1 MMDESRG
8 QFDGLQRLPPERRW
22 RQQRGPVFVVVTLIQ
37 RPDPAREEDKFLLI
51 RRRQAPY
58 ARRWALVGGKLE
70 FGETL
75 AMAATREVLEETGLE
90 AEFVALRGV
99 VNERL
104 APSSPQARA
113 GHFLLFVCAV
123 DAAHGEPQ
131 EQFEGELAW
140 FTLPEMEQL
149 GREGAIIPS
158 DHRIIKQF
166 GPSRRALPFY
176 EAEMVAAE
184 GLGESSPLPRLLRF
198 ERSS

>member
-1 MMDESRG
+1 MMEESRG
-8 QFDGLQRLPPERRW
+8 QFERLQRLPPERRW
-22 RQQRGPVFVVVTLIQ
+22 RQQQGPISVVVTLIQ
-37 RPDPAREEDKFLLI
+37 RPDPAREENRFLLI

-58 ARRWALVGGKLE
+58 AGRWALVGGKLE

-75 AMAATREVLEETGLE
+75 AMAAMREVLEETGLE
-90 AEFVALRGV
+90 GDFVALRGV

-104 APSSPQARA
+104 APSGPQARG

-123 DAAHGEPQ
+123 DAPDGEPQ

-149 GREGAIIPS
+149 GREDAIIPS
-158 DHRIIKQF
+158 DHHIIKQF
-166 GPSRRALPFY
+166 GPSRQALPFY
-176 EAEMVAAE
+176 EAEMVASEGAE
-184 GLGESSPLPRLLRF
+184 KSSKAPRLQRF